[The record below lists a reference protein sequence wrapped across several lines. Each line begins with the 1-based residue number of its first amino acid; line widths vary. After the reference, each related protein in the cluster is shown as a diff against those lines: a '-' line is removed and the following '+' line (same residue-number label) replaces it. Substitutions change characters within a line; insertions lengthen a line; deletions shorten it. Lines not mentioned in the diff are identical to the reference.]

1 MRPFSGVER
10 MFRLAL
16 RRPRAA
22 AAEVDEELR
31 FHLDMRAEQLA
42 AGGLTPEAARA
53 EALRRFGD
61 LEAARG
67 RLHHGARRR
76 EARMLRRERIEA
88 AWHDVAYAG
97 RQLRRSPGFAA
108 AVVLTL
114 GIAIAANA
122 TMFGIVD
129 RLLLKPPA
137 YLRDPGHTHRVY
149 LARLVPGERSEFAG
163 NNISYK
169 RYRDLAD
176 SARLLDEAAAF
187 FNADMV
193 VGTGD
198 EARQLHVGIVSA
210 SFWRMFDARPV
221 IGRFFAD
228 AEDRTPRGD
237 AVAVLGYGYWRSQ
250 FGGRADV
257 LGRRLRIGGVT
268 YTVVG
273 VAPKGFNG
281 MAMSALVAYVPIT
294 TVAHDM
300 FGDLYF
306 EGHNISWMEML
317 ARRGRG
323 ASPAAAEA
331 ELTALYRASVLAS
344 PNHQPLEEM
353 RPHAIL
359 ASVLFDRGPRPHQE
373 AKVALWLAGVAGVV
387 LLIACANV
395 ANLLLARARRR
406 AREIAVRVALGIGR
420 GRLVAQLLVESLLLG
435 LLGGVVGLALAH
447 WGGGVLRTLLLPDVD
462 WATGALDH
470 RLLVATALAA
480 VLGGVLAG
488 LTPAVQ
494 ASRVDVNSALKA
506 GGREGSAQRSRTRA
520 TLLVLQVALSL
531 VLLVGAGVFARSLR
545 NVRGV
550 ELGFDPERVLYVYP
564 DVSPAQAPEEQR
576 RQLVERMRVRAQE
589 LPQVEHASVTAS
601 VPFWMTWNEDLH
613 VPGVDSVGRL
623 GDFSTNAVSPDYF
636 ATMGTRILRGRGIT
650 DADRRG
656 APLVAVVDQAMAR
669 ALWPAADPI
678 GRCLKVG
685 ADTVP
690 CTTVV
695 GVSEDV
701 RRGGFDAP
709 ALEYYLA
716 AAQLSRAGAG
726 VLVRTRGD
734 ARRATESVRRELQ
747 RLAPGTVYVGARALE
762 DVVEPELRPWR
773 LGATM
778 FAVFGGVAFLLAAVG
793 LYGVI
798 AFNVAQRAHELGV
811 RVALGAQTGDI
822 LRLVVGEG
830 VRVTALGIA
839 LGALAAL
846 GVGGFVAPLLFHVSP
861 RDPATL
867 AGVAGSLLAIAI
879 AASGIPAWRASR
891 VDPSVAL
898 RAD

>member
-1 MRPFSGVER
+1 
-10 MFRLAL
+10 
-16 RRPRAA
+16 
-22 AAEVDEELR
+22 
-31 FHLDMRAEQLA
+31 
-42 AGGLTPEAARA
+42 
-53 EALRRFGD
+53 
-61 LEAARG
+61 
-67 RLHHGARRR
+67 
-76 EARMLRRERIEA
+76 
-88 AWHDVAYAG
+88 
-97 RQLRRSPGFAA
+97 
-108 AVVLTL
+108 
-114 GIAIAANA
+114 
-122 TMFGIVD
+122 
-129 RLLLKPPA
+129 
-137 YLRDPGHTHRVY
+137 
-149 LARLVPGERSEFAG
+149 
-163 NNISYK
+163 
-169 RYRDLAD
+169 
-176 SARLLDEAAAF
+176 
-187 FNADMV
+187 
-193 VGTGD
+193 
-198 EARQLHVGIVSA
+198 
-210 SFWRMFDARPV
+210 
-221 IGRFFAD
+221 
-228 AEDRTPRGD
+228 
-237 AVAVLGYGYWRSQ
+237 
-250 FGGRADV
+250 
-257 LGRRLRIGGVT
+257 
-268 YTVVG
+268 
-273 VAPKGFNG
+273 
-281 MAMSALVAYVPIT
+281 
-294 TVAHDM
+294 
-300 FGDLYF
+300 
-306 EGHNISWMEML
+306 
-317 ARRGRG
+317 
-323 ASPAAAEA
+323 
-331 ELTALYRASVLAS
+331 
-344 PNHQPLEEM
+344 
-353 RPHAIL
+353 
-359 ASVLFDRGPRPHQE
+359 
-373 AKVALWLAGVAGVV
+373 
-387 LLIACANV
+387 
-395 ANLLLARARRR
+395 
-406 AREIAVRVALGIGR
+406 
-420 GRLVAQLLVESLLLG
+420 
-435 LLGGVVGLALAH
+435 
-447 WGGGVLRTLLLPDVD
+447 
-462 WATGALDH
+462 
-470 RLLVATALAA
+470 
-480 VLGGVLAG
+480 
-488 LTPAVQ
+488 
-494 ASRVDVNSALKA
+494 
-506 GGREGSAQRSRTRA
+506 
-520 TLLVLQVALSL
+520 
-531 VLLVGAGVFARSLR
+531 
-545 NVRGV
+545 
-550 ELGFDPERVLYVYP
+550 
-564 DVSPAQAPEEQR
+564 
-576 RQLVERMRVRAQE
+576 
-589 LPQVEHASVTAS
+589 VTAS